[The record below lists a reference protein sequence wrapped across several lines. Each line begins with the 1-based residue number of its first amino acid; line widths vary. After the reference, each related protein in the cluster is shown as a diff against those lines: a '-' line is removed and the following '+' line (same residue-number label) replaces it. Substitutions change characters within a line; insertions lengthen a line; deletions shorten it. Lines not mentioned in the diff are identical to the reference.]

1 MANNLNLSKSKKV
14 KNDEFYTR
22 LCDIEKEL
30 HHYKEHF
37 RDKVVYCNCDDPYES
52 NFTVFFLMHFR
63 QYGLKRLICTCYEG
77 SPITNQWLS
86 LYNFEDEAEKT
97 TRHAYWIDVSHMD
110 LDPYEVVDENA
121 VREVLNKKK
130 LVRRLQGNGDFHSEE
145 CIELLKQAD
154 ILCTNPPFSKFRSYI
169 NLLIKYDKK
178 FLIIGN
184 QNAITYKEIFP
195 LIKENRIWLGY
206 NHVHTFIQK
215 DGSVKKFGNIE
226 WFSNLEHTKRH
237 EPLLLYKPY
246 DPTSHLKYDDFDAIN
261 ICKLDDIPY
270 DYDGVMGVPITF
282 LDKYCPEQ
290 FEIIGVAN
298 HGSDNQYD
306 LFKPKINGK
315 EIFKR
320 ILIRKIEEN

>member
-1 MANNLNLSKSKKV
+1 
-14 KNDEFYTR
+14 
-22 LCDIEKEL
+22 
-30 HHYKEHF
+30 
-37 RDKVVYCNCDDPYES
+37 
-52 NFTVFFLMHFR
+52 
-63 QYGLKRLICTCYEG
+63 
-77 SPITNQWLS
+77 
-86 LYNFEDEAEKT
+86 
-97 TRHAYWIDVSHMD
+97 MD

-130 LVRRLQGNGDFHSEE
+130 LVRRLQGNGDFRSKE

-226 WFSNLEHTKRH
+226 WFTNLEHTKRY
-237 EPLLLYKPY
+237 EPLLLYKSY

-320 ILIRKIEEN
+320 ILIKKIKEQ